1 MEKRPVIIDT
11 DPGIDDAVALA
22 IALFSDELDVKLI
35 TTVAGNVS
43 LENVTYNT
51 LRLLGYFGKSVPV
64 ASGAVKPL
72 LEPFLD
78 ASNVHGKTGL
88 EGFDFDEPDEHLLL
102 KENAVEAMYRV
113 LSESDK
119 KITLVPIG
127 PLTNIAL
134 LFEAHPDSREKV
146 EKIVLMGGAIGRGN
160 RGVYSEFNIATDP
173 EAAKIVLSSGLP
185 IVMAPMDLGPKAII
199 LPEDSAKFENL
210 NKTGQMLF
218 SLFKTHRKRGMKSGL
233 KMYDSC
239 AIAYLLKPDLFD
251 SVDTFV
257 EVELTGLYTRG
268 ATLVDLNGY
277 LGEHAPNV
285 TVLTDT
291 SSEAFKDWLFNSLSK
306 CI

>member
-51 LRLLGYFGKSVPV
+51 LRLLGYFEKSVPV
-64 ASGAVKPL
+64 ASGAAKPL
-72 LEPFLD
+72 LEPFVD

-88 EGFDFDEPDEHLLL
+88 EGFDFDDPDEHLLL

-113 LSESDK
+113 LFESDI

-134 LFEAHPDSREKV
+134 LFEAHPDSKEKV

-199 LPEDSAKFENL
+199 LPEDSSKLENL